1 MRRSTDSAWDLKPP
15 TSKLTPPS
23 VVSTSMNLA
32 KHQSEFAKRG
42 VKLIGLSAN
51 SIESHDGWINDITE
65 IAGCSLT
72 LPVIGDED
80 RKIAHAYDMLD
91 HQDVTNV
98 GARGIAYTIRSVFII
113 DSNKVIRLIQA
124 YPAST
129 GRSTT
134 ELLRVV
140 DSLLVTDKY
149 SVNTPANWEPG
160 DDVVVPAGLTA
171 EEAQVKY
178 PNMETVKPYL
188 RFIPLARHHL
198 YQH

>member
-1 MRRSTDSAWDLKPP
+1 
-15 TSKLTPPS
+15 
-23 VVSTSMNLA
+23 
-32 KHQSEFAKRG
+32 
-42 VKLIGLSAN
+42 
-51 SIESHDGWINDITE
+51 
-65 IAGCSLT
+65 
-72 LPVIGDED
+72 
-80 RKIAHAYDMLD
+80 
-91 HQDVTNV
+91 
-98 GARGIAYTIRSVFII
+98 
-113 DSNKVIRLIQA
+113 VIRLIQA